1 MRSTRFT
8 IPGFEDGEMGSPA
21 PESGQPAEA
30 GKGNK
35 TDSPVEL
42 PERNTAEHNLSLAQ

>member
-1 MRSTRFT
+1 MRSTQFT

-21 PESGQPAEA
+21 PETGQPAEA

-35 TDSPVEL
+35 TDSLLEL
-42 PERNTAEHNLSLAQ
+42 PKMNTAEHNLSLAQ